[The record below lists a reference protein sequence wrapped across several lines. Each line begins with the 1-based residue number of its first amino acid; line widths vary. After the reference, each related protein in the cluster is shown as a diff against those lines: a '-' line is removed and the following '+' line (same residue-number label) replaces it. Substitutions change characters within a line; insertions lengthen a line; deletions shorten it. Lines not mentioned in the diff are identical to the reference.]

1 MKTFGEII
9 EAAKSGDRPD
19 YDDLRLSITIKLTI
33 GPGRGDVVSGACT
46 RTLSDR

>member
-9 EAAKSGDRPD
+9 EAAKSDDRPD
-19 YDDLRLSITIKLTI
+19 YDDLRLSITIKITI
-33 GPGRGDVVSGACT
+33 GPDRGDVVSGACT